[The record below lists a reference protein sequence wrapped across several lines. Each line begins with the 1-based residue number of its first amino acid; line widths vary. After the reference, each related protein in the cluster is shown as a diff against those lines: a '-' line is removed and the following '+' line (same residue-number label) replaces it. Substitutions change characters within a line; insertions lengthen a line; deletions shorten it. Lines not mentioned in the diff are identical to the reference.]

1 MISDIGEE
9 YVNVVDPAAS
19 SENFE
24 IGEVINNENQ
34 IEIGEVNKE
43 DENEIGEANDN
54 EDRNEIVSELM
65 ENTNEENDGESEDA
79 AMSSEEDEIVQEV

>member
-24 IGEVINNENQ
+24 IGEVLNN
-34 IEIGEVNKE
+34 EIGEVNKE
-43 DENEIGEANDN
+43 DQNEIGEANDN
-54 EDRNEIVSELM
+54 EDQNEIVSELM
-65 ENTNEENDGESEDA
+65 ENTNDGESEDA